1 MIVQGRVMKWL
12 LEIIDVKIHIN
23 QSKTENKMVS
33 MTEEEEVMKKR
44 IVSIMLCVGMVTSL
58 LTGCGGS
65 SDNAGEKKES
75 KSADADELVTI
86 VMPMATLG
94 EAPGELEAVE
104 EKINEITE
112 KEIGVRLVV
121 EPIPFG
127 DLSSQQN
134 LMISSGDQL
143 DLVLALWEGGIGNY
157 VEKGAVIELT
167 DLAEEYGQD
176 IIESTGAGIAGG
188 YYKDTLYA
196 VPNAELQ
203 GHSYGFYARKDEV
216 ESLGFEFD
224 PAKTYTIEDLE
235 ALFAAYKEK
244 HGDGYYCI
252 GGTNS
257 KVDYFMNLFG
267 HADNLGNGSSGYTSG
282 GLVDCLDKSDTTVKN
297 IYATDTYMEYAKKM
311 YDWAKKGYFSSDA
324 ATNTD
329 AGTAQI
335 ASGNY
340 LGQFNTTEETTI
352 VQVSSACG
360 TEMVP
365 ITIVEPYACT
375 GMYQGVLWGISSN
388 CEYPEKAM
396 QLLNMLYENPDVVTL
411 LMYGMEG
418 QSYEV
423 VEKGDDYKKV
433 IDFPEGVDAMNS
445 PYYVTLGVFGNQN
458 LYPVW
463 APADLEQYTMLTD
476 FNEFV
481 SDESKQS
488 VALKYTFDYSEL
500 ASKYAAVSAV
510 ISQYTGAI
518 ACGAVDPETQIPA
531 YIKAL
536 EAAGINDLIAENQKQ
551 LDAWLAENK

>member
-1 MIVQGRVMKWL
+1 MKR
-12 LEIIDVKIHIN
+12 K
-23 QSKTENKMVS
+23 
-33 MTEEEEVMKKR
+33 
-44 IVSIMLCVGMVTSL
+44 IVSIMLCISMMTSM
-58 LTGCGGS
+58 LTGCSKS
-65 SDNAGEKKES
+65 SDTSSMENGVET
-75 KSADADELVTI
+75 SASDEVVTI

-112 KEIGVRLVV
+112 KEIGVHLVV

-143 DLVLALWEGGIGNY
+143 DLVLSLWEGGIGNY

-167 DLAEEYGQD
+167 ELVEKYGED
-176 IIESTGAGIAGG
+176 IVKSTGAGIAGG
-188 YYKDTLYA
+188 YYKNTLYA

-203 GHSYGFYARKDEV
+203 GRSYGFYARKDEV
-216 ESLGFEFD
+216 ESLGFEFSPD
-224 PAKTYTIEDLE
+224 KTYTIEDLE
-235 ALFAAYKEK
+235 ALFAAYKTK
-244 HGDGYYCI
+244 YGDGYYCVA
-252 GGTNS
+252 GTNS
-257 KVDYFMNLFG
+257 RVDYFIDLYG
-267 HADNLGNGSSGYTSG
+267 HADNLGNGNSGYTSG
-282 GLVDCLDKSDTTVKN
+282 GLIDCLNKNETTVQN
-297 IYATDTYMEYAKKM
+297 IYATDTYMEYAQKM
-311 YDWAKKGYFSSDA
+311 YEWAQKGYFSSDA

-340 LGQFNTTEETTI
+340 LGQFNDTEESTI

-365 ITIVEPYACT
+365 ITIVDPFACT
-375 GMYQGVLWGISSN
+375 GMYQGILWGISSN

-396 QLLNMLYENPDVVTL
+396 QLLNMLYENAEVVSL
-411 LMYGMEG
+411 LMYGIEG
-418 QSYEV
+418 QSYNV
-423 VEKGDDYKKV
+423 VEEGDGHKKV

-445 PYYVTLGVFGNQN
+445 PYYVTLGVFGNQD

-463 APADLEQYTMLTD
+463 APAGLEQYNMISE
-476 FNEFV
+476 FNKYVE
-481 SDESKQS
+481 DESRQS
-488 VALKYTFDYSEL
+488 VALSYSFDYSEL
-500 ASKYAAVSAV
+500 TSEYAAVAAV

-518 ACGAVDPETQIPA
+518 ACGAVDPTTQIPA

-536 EAAGINDLIAENQKQ
+536 EAAGINDLIEENQRQ
-551 LDAWLAENK
+551 LDAWLAQNK